1 MIQGDYILVA
11 MKTIM
16 PCDTKR
22 AKRYKP
28 FLTLKYP
35 HHEKGHDKQITRIIT
50 TKRIQMIHQENTQF
64 VTTNANKIITITTTS
79 IHRIKYLCR
88 KQSILTTT
96 HQGSRNLRVTYAP
109 FTI

>member
-1 MIQGDYILVA
+1 MIQGDHISVA
-11 MKTIM
+11 VKTIM

-28 FLTLKYP
+28 SLTLKHL
-35 HHEKGHDKQITRIIT
+35 HHEKGHDKETTRIIT
-50 TKRIQMIHQENTQF
+50 TKRTQMIHQENAQF
-64 VTTNANKIITITTTS
+64 VMTNANKIITITTTPM
-79 IHRIKYLCR
+79 HRIKYLCR

-96 HQGSRNLRVTYAP
+96 HQGSRNRKVTYAP